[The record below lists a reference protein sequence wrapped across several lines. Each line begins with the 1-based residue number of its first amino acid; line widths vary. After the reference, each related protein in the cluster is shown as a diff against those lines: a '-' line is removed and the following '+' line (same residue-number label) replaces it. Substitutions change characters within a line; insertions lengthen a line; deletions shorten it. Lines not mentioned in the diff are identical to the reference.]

1 LPDVLSSAVGRALAT
16 ELRRLREHAG
26 MSGDMVAEQLGW
38 SASKVSRIE
47 THRTGVKRRDLD
59 RLLDLYGANEATRV
73 QLAALADEQD
83 ARGWWTAYA
92 TTFPASY
99 VAYIGLEDS
108 AVTLQSWSP
117 ELIHGLLQTE
127 DYARATMRSAFGSPP
142 RVPPGEIQR
151 RVEARIRRQDLL
163 WLRDSREFVF
173 ILDEAALRHRLGT
186 AETMRAQLTHLRRL
200 SERPN
205 VTIRMLPFSAAYP
218 IGPCGF
224 AILGFAPAHG
234 TALGDVVYVEH
245 LTGQSFFEN
254 EAETYEYRLAFEQLQ
269 AAALDEDASM
279 QLVADVARDVWT

>member
-1 LPDVLSSAVGRALAT
+1 
-16 ELRRLREHAG
+16 
-26 MSGDMVAEQLGW
+26 MSGDMVAERLGW

-59 RLLDLYGANEATRV
+59 RLLELYGVDEATRE
-73 QLAALADEQD
+73 QLAALAGEQD
-83 ARGWWTAYA
+83 ARGWWTAYT

-99 VAYIGLEDS
+99 LTYIGLENS
-108 AVTLQSWSP
+108 AVTLHSWSP

-127 DYARATMRSAFGSPP
+127 DYARATMQSAFGSPP

-151 RVEARIRRQDLL
+151 RVEARLRRQELL
-163 WLRDSREFVF
+163 SHANSRKFVF

-186 AETMRAQLTHLRRL
+186 AATMQTQLAQLGLISGL
-200 SERPN
+200 PN
-205 VTIRMLPFSAAYP
+205 VTVRVLPFSHPYP

-234 TALGDVVYVEH
+234 TVLGDVVYVEH

-269 AAALDEDASM
+269 AAALDSDASM
-279 QLVADVARDVWT
+279 QLVADVARTVWSDG

>member
-1 LPDVLSSAVGRALAT
+1 
-16 ELRRLREHAG
+16 

-59 RLLDLYGANEATRV
+59 RLLDLYNTDEAMRD
-73 QLAALADEQD
+73 QLTALADEQD

-99 VAYIGLEDS
+99 VTYIGLENG
-108 AVTLQSWSP
+108 ALTLHSWSP

-127 DYARATMRSAFGSPP
+127 DYARATMQSAFGSPP

-151 RVEARIRRQDLL
+151 RVEARLRRQDLL
-163 WLRDSREFVF
+163 SAADSREFVF
-173 ILDEAALRHRLGT
+173 VLDEAALRHRLGS
-186 AETMRAQLTHLRRL
+186 AETMRAQLAQL
-200 SERPN
+200 ERISSLPG
-205 VTIRMLPFSAAYP
+205 VTIRVLPFTAAYP

-234 TALGDVVYVEH
+234 TVLGDVVYVEH
-245 LTGQSFFEN
+245 LTGQSVFEN
-254 EAETYEYRLAFEQLQ
+254 EADTYEYRLAFEQLQ
-269 AAALDEDASM
+269 TVALNGDASM
-279 QLVADVARDVWT
+279 QLIADIARDVWAGS